1 MFRGPQFRACTVE
14 DHKEKD
20 EQGKGHGFRL
30 AEQLGQEPF
39 RFRSFCGMIHKTITP
54 WDGLL
59 VTLLTV
65 NQVLLFMDHG
75 MMQIHLDRLKESC
88 ESSKDNE

>member
-1 MFRGPQFRACTVE
+1 
-14 DHKEKD
+14 
-20 EQGKGHGFRL
+20 
-30 AEQLGQEPF
+30 
-39 RFRSFCGMIHKTITP
+39 MIHKTITP

-75 MMQIHLDRLKESC
+75 MMQIHLDRLKKSC